1 MRNWL
6 KQYFIP
12 HAGNNHRPYFFSEHA
27 FVWLF
32 GIIMGC
38 EILFLLYVTTV
49 VPDTRFLGE
58 ILPNVLVEL
67 TNRDRVHAAA
77 MPLAINEKLVEAAR
91 LKANDMA
98 QNGYFAHTSPAGI
111 TPWHWLSLAGYNYAT
126 AGENLAVNFINSTD
140 VQDAW
145 MKSPSH
151 RANIINSEFTEI
163 GVATAVG
170 TYEGREAVFVV
181 QFFGNPVVVAPQK
194 RLDSSTVPDISKNV
208 QVNTENQ
215 QNQPPGVSGVSD
227 VAGAIKNSVTQ
238 NMPVTS
244 ASIQFG
250 PYDIVANP
258 ATVVQVCLITIATV
272 ILGAFGMA
280 ILIKIEKEKMEIF
293 ARTGAL
299 LMIIALVLTCNS
311 MFPIVKTAILTTSA
325 YTQTAS
331 QF

>member
-1 MRNWL
+1 MRNWF
-6 KQYFIP
+6 KHYFIP
-12 HAGNNHRPYFFSEHA
+12 HAGNNHRPYFFSEQI

-38 EILFLLYVTTV
+38 EILFLLYITTV
-49 VPDTRFLGE
+49 IPGARFLGE

-67 TNRDRVHAAA
+67 TNRDRVHAAT
-77 MPLAINEKLVEAAR
+77 MPVTINEKLVEAAR

-111 TPWHWLSLAGYNYAT
+111 TPWHWLSLVGYSYAT

-140 VQDAW
+140 IQDAW

-151 RANIINSEFTEI
+151 RANIVNGEFTEI
-163 GVATAVG
+163 GIATAIG
-170 TYEGREAVFVV
+170 MYEGKEAIFVV
-181 QFFGNPVVVAPQK
+181 QFFGNPVVVTPRKPQEMLPITQIDK
-194 RLDSSTVPDISKNV
+194 NTNNTVQSGKPSR
-208 QVNTENQ
+208 
-215 QNQPPGVSGVSD
+215 VSGVSD
-227 VAGAIKNSVTQ
+227 VTEGEKVSGVVTQ
-238 NMPVTS
+238 HAPPTS
-244 ASIQFG
+244 ASIRFNQ
-250 PYDIVANP
+250 YDIFANP

-293 ARTGAL
+293 ARAGAL
-299 LMIIALVLTCNS
+299 LMIIALVLVCNN
-311 MFPIVKTAILTTSA
+311 MFPLVKTAILTTSA